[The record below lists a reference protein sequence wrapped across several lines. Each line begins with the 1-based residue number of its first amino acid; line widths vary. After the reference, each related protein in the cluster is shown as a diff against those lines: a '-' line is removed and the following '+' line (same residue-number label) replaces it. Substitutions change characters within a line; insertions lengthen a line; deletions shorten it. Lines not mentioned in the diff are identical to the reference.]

1 MRELQIA
8 LIFLGLGIAGAM
20 QWQAQTDHEAAMHKA
35 LNVPC
40 IAPVSV
46 LAEVSK

>member
-8 LIFLGLGIAGAM
+8 LIFLGLGIAGNM
-20 QWQAQTDHEAAMHKA
+20 QWQAQTDHEAAMRKA
-35 LNVPC
+35 LSVPC
-40 IAPVSV
+40 ITPTHV